1 MKSHT
6 TLLNQLIDALYAA
19 PLSPEIHPYQILAAE
34 IRGQM
39 GTPTTDTKPQ
49 VSPISYVKEANE
61 WVKNVSGEVTIS
73 DFKEWLQATH
83 PNEQIN
89 LASLNSPVRKLV
101 QAGKLKVLSTG
112 SGRRPSV
119 YKPL

>member
-39 GTPTTDTKPQ
+39 GTPTTDAKPQ
-49 VSPISYVKEANE
+49 VSLISYVKEANE

-73 DFKEWLQATH
+73 DFKEWLEDRH
-83 PNEQIN
+83 PSEKVNVP
-89 LASLNSPVRKLV
+89 SLNNPIRKLV
-101 QAGKLKVLSTG
+101 QAGKLGVSYAG